1 MLNLTG
7 KEVIQQ
13 LKSDDTIAFESL
25 YRSFSPK
32 LNYFTNQYLLDSEAS
47 RNIVQDVFTELWDRR
62 KTFRED
68 TNIQAWMFTVTKNKS
83 LKYINKQKSREK
95 YSRHLKTRQLDINY
109 KALEGF
115 DTSNFMLEE
124 LLNLVE
130 TTLNKLSPSCRKVFE
145 MSRFDGMRNQQIAD
159 ELNLS
164 IKTVEA
170 HISKALKLFHSEL
183 KDYLPILYFFFYL
196 NK

>member
-7 KEVIQQ
+7 KEVIRQ
-13 LKSDDTIAFESL
+13 LKSDDPIVFESL
-25 YRSFSPK
+25 YRFFSPK

-95 YSRHLKTRQLDINY
+95 YSHHLKTRQLEINQ

-115 DTSNFMLEE
+115 DTSSFMFEE
-124 LLNLVE
+124 LLSLIE
-130 TTLNKLSPSCRKVFE
+130 TALNKLSPSCRKVFE
-145 MSRFDGMRNQQIAD
+145 MSRFNGMKNQQIAD

-183 KDYLPILYFFFYL
+183 KDYLPVLYFFFYL